1 MSCDS
6 TAPKPSPL
14 ASVSTR
20 NGILK
25 SGSVN
30 TGCLVNR
37 AFRCKNA
44 LSHSSVQFHSFPFSV
59 SRWSGSAI
67 WANPFTNR
75 RVRLHTIAGYHMA
88 QWHLEG
94 FIFSPAPCSRENT
107 SSSFSRCSAASLL
120 KTIMSSKYT
129 IQVVQCSPQRTVSI
143 RRWNVAGALQSPKGI
158 TRN

>member
-25 SGSVN
+25 SGCVN

-44 LSHSSVQFHSFPFSV
+44 LSHSSAQFHSFPLSV
-59 SRWSGSAI
+59 RRWSGSAI
-67 WANPFTNR
+67 WVNPFTYR
-75 RVRLHTIAGYHMA
+75 RVWLHTIAGYHMA
-88 QWHLEG
+88 QFNALISFLKWYG
-94 FIFSPAPCSRENT
+94 G
-107 SSSFSRCSAASLL
+107 SSSKVCNHVS
-120 KTIMSSKYT
+120 KT
-129 IQVVQCSPQRTVSI
+129 VVN
-143 RRWNVAGALQSPKGI
+143 RRLQSDCV
-158 TRN
+158 